1 MFVTVE
7 IIETLTFDKF
17 LTVFCQRKDSSLQLG
32 RGLIMKASSVT
43 PSEYKYRVSGHNM
56 MITLPGG
63 KVRNV
68 CCF

>member
-7 IIETLTFDKF
+7 INETLIFDSF
-17 LTVFCQRKDSSLQLG
+17 WTVFCQRKDSFLELG
-32 RGLIMKASSVT
+32 RSLIMKASSVT

-63 KVRNV
+63 KVNSID
-68 CCF
+68 CF